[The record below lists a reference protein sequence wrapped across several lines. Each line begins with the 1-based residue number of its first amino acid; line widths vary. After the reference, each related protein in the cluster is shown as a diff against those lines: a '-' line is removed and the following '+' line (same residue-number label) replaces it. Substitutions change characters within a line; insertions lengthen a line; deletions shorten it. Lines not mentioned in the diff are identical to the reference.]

1 MLKADLGTSSKVLT
15 DLFKDIWETD
25 AIPDDWT
32 KGLIVKITKKSD
44 LQSCDNQWRGITLLS
59 IPSKVFCRILLARI
73 DTKLNRKRQDSE
85 VAAHAKISSLL

>member
-32 KGLIVKITKKSD
+32 KGLIVMITV
-44 LQSCDNQWRGITLLS
+44 TLGS
-59 IPSKVFCRILLARI
+59 RRLL
-73 DTKLNRKRQDSE
+73 KG
-85 VAAHAKISSLL
+85 